1 MKKLTAV
8 QWLQEKYNKNI
19 NLIPANFEEA
29 LAMEKKQSLYSFFAG
44 YNYEGAFPV
53 DEHEEY
59 YKETFTENG
68 TK

>member
-1 MKKLTAV
+1 MKKQTAV
-8 QWLQEKYNKNI
+8 EWLQEKYNKNI

-59 YKETFTENG
+59 YK
-68 TK
+68 KPYIDK

>member
-1 MKKLTAV
+1 MKKQTAV
-8 QWLQEKYNKNI
+8 EWLQEKYNKNI

-59 YKETFTENG
+59 YKEPFAE
-68 TK
+68 K